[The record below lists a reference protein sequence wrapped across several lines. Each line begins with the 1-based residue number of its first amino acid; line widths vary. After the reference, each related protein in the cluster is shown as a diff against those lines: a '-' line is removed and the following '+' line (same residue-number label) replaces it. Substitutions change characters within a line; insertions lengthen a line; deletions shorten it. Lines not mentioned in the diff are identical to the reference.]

1 MKFLQQLRLIF
12 VLFAIFRPE
21 YGHAQILWEDFQL
34 PNGSNLPTQWIG
46 DRAKFEVKESSLVS
60 NSSTTN
66 DVFYVEHAIHLK
78 DSTEW
83 EFDVD
88 LNINTS
94 SVNKIRIYL
103 VQDSSQ
109 SVYLEIGGPKD
120 RISVFVATGASQD
133 SLLWHGPSGET
144 HKFQSVI
151 RIRRAGQTF
160 EFSYFNKEV
169 MNYDEV
175 GQWNWFLHNGSPK
188 IRWEVHQSTASFFYK
203 HKLNSVYVGPWRIDH
218 QPPIVQDVA
227 WVRNDTFVA
236 HFSEGIYSTPEAAI
250 RVGSMEASHKITG
263 KAVKFWFNGQ
273 LSSGKLDIRFAG
285 FRDKLGNIPSDTILW
300 IHYWET
306 GLTQLKDLV
315 ISEWMSDPS
324 PSVGLPEVEYIELYN
339 RGGRHVDL
347 TDWTLSDSRET
358 AVLPSRVLPVDSFV
372 VLVDFKD
379 SSSTNR
385 WPNVIYVNLPALNNG
400 SDYLQLVNSDHALID
415 EVVYDIENYS
425 PEWKRDGGFS
435 LERVDVNFDCDHPNL
450 FEFSNNVLGGSP
462 GEMNSHNIRLLDTV
476 APFVVGVFV
485 SKDSLVLS
493 FSEKI
498 EDVDA
503 FQESIA
509 ELNNLHPLKS
519 FDVKLVFEWVDPPE
533 IGKKFEV
540 RLPATLDCAGNRS
553 VDTSLLVALPATPQA
568 GDVLVSEILYNGYQE
583 LEFVEIKNVSNM
595 TIQLSYLR
603 LGRKFVDK
611 WQLTNPIQVDRLVHP
626 GEVVAL
632 TNDKN
637 LLIDEYHKTVTEN
650 VVELSSWMTLPNDG
664 ALIGLFNK
672 SGQSID
678 TVAYDDDHHHELL
691 AQTKGVSLER
701 IRLELTYVESE
712 KNFWTSSSSLDDF
725 ATPGFHRV
733 RSSYPADYFTLVSDP
748 VSPNGDGIAD
758 DVTIQ
763 VNGLPDGTV
772 GRFTITDLSG
782 SLVFKGLDQEL
793 FSDGRAFTWQV
804 VDSQVPVAP
813 GIYVINVQYLTLNG
827 GRGSWRKLVT
837 VVLDD

>member
-109 SVYLEIGGPKD
+109 SVYLEIGGTRD
-120 RISVFVATGASQD
+120 RISVFVANGALQD

-144 HKFQSVI
+144 HKFQSVV
-151 RIRRAGQTF
+151 RIRRVGQLF
-160 EFSYFNKEV
+160 KLSYFNKEV

-175 GQWNWFLHNGSPK
+175 GQWNWSLDSDNPK
-188 IRWEVHQSTASFFYK
+188 IRWEVYQSTASFFYK
-203 HKLNSVYVGPWRIDH
+203 HKLNSVYVGPWRIDNQH
-218 QPPIVQDVA
+218 PIVQDVA
-227 WVRNDTFVA
+227 WVSNDTFVA
-236 HFSEGIYSTPEAAI
+236 HFSEGIYSTPAAVI
-250 RVGSMEASHKITG
+250 RVGSQNASYKITG
-263 KAVKFWFNGQ
+263 KAMKFWFDGQ
-273 LSSGKLDIRFAG
+273 LLSGKHDVLISG
-285 FRDKLGNIPSDTILW
+285 FTDNVGNTQSDTIFSVS
-300 IHYWET
+300 YWET
-306 GLTQLKDLV
+306 EPTQLKDVV

-379 SSSTNR
+379 SSLTNR
-385 WPNVIYVNLPALNNG
+385 WPNVVHVNLPALNNG
-400 SDYLQLVNSDHALID
+400 LDYLQLVNSDQVLID
-415 EVVYDIENYS
+415 DVAYDIENYT

-450 FEFSNNVLGGSP
+450 FAFSNNVLGGSP
-462 GEMNSHNIRLLDTV
+462 GVTNSHNLRLLDTV

-498 EDVDA
+498 EDVNA

-509 ELNNLHPLKS
+509 ELNNFHPLKS
-519 FDVKLVFEWVDPPE
+519 SDVKLVFAWVDPPE

-540 RLPATLDCAGNRS
+540 ILPATLDCAGNRS
-553 VDTSLLVALPATPQA
+553 VDTSFYVALPATPQA
-568 GDVLVSEILYNGYQE
+568 GDILVSEILYDGYQD
-583 LEFVEIKNVSNM
+583 LEFVEVVNVSKK
-595 TIQLSYLR
+595 TIQLSDLR
-603 LGRKFVDK
+603 LGRMLGDK

-637 LLIDEYHKTVTEN
+637 LLVDEYHKTLKEN

-678 TVAYDDDHHHELL
+678 TVTYDDDHHHELL

-701 IRLELTYVESE
+701 RRLDLTYVESE
-712 KNFWTSSSSLDDF
+712 RNFWTSSSSLDDF

-733 RSSYPADYFTLVSDP
+733 RSSNPADYFTLVSDP

-763 VNGLPDGTV
+763 VNGLPIGTV
-772 GRFTITDLSG
+772 GRFAITDLSG
-782 SLVFKGLDQEL
+782 NPVFKGLDQEL
-793 FSDGRAFTWQV
+793 FSDGRAFIWHV
-804 VDSQVPVAP
+804 VESQVPVAP
-813 GIYVINVQYLTLNG
+813 GIYVINVQYLTLTG
-827 GRGSWRKLVT
+827 ERGSWRKLVT